1 MALLTKAA
9 QRAARWGLSSAG
21 RALHWQCRG
30 QGFDSPRLHQYSE
43 NRRFAG
49 SYCNITDFCRLTVTS
64 VTARTVYVYLHP
76 LVEGMAM
83 FKVPGLMLP
92 VAWR

>member
-30 QGFDSPRLHQYSE
+30 QGFDSPRLHHFS
-43 NRRFAG
+43 FAQFG
-49 SYCNITDFCRLTVTS
+49 LSNNHPKLVSPS
-64 VTARTVYVYLHP
+64 VTAFR
-76 LVEGMAM
+76 GQN
-83 FKVPGLMLP
+83 
-92 VAWR
+92 